1 LDLITLHDAV
11 GMERVVTLSMPFRR
25 FRKSADKMTT
35 VSRYNHIQPWGDD
48 YFIAYNGFT
57 GAVALLTPQNYQVY
71 NRVVEKLK
79 NGSEPDFS
87 PEEKELFKQM
97 EYGGFVHADHCDQQE
112 ELKFLHH
119 YSRYGSTSLGL
130 VIAPTMACNMACE
143 YCFESNKKGRMS
155 DETIDDV
162 AEFVKKSADNIARF
176 EVTWYGG
183 EPLLAMDII
192 ERMSGL
198 FTDLG
203 REHRF
208 NYGADIITN
217 GYLLSS
223 PVVDKLAEL
232 KVRMVQVTLDGPSR
246 LHNKKRRLKNGK
258 PSFETIIENLKYAS
272 NKLSISIRINVD
284 ENFTI
289 DHLDE
294 LLDELTRAGLR
305 DKALIYFESLEPV
318 NSVCANIAETCHT
331 TRDFS
336 KVEVDYY
343 RLLVEKGF
351 KIDKLPAPMMMY
363 CLAQSLSGFALDHE
377 GDLYRCLNTVGN
389 KSKSMGNIRDKLE
402 YTHPNFLKYFR
413 FNPFEDEICREC
425 NILPL
430 CLGGCPMKR
439 ADRGLTRD
447 ELCDSWKYNL
457 PEMLEVIA
465 LSKYRRLKPE
475 IKEQI

>member
-1 LDLITLHDAV
+1 ML
-11 GMERVVTLSMPFRR
+11 
-25 FRKSADKMTT
+25 
-35 VSRYNHIQPWGDD
+35 
-48 YFIAYNGFT
+48 
-57 GAVALLTPQNYQVY
+57 
-71 NRVVEKLK
+71 
-79 NGSEPDFS
+79 
-87 PEEKELFKQM
+87 
-97 EYGGFVHADHCDQQE
+97 
-112 ELKFLHH
+112 
-119 YSRYGSTSLGL
+119 
-130 VIAPTMACNMACE
+130 
-143 YCFESNKKGRMS
+143 
-155 DETIDDV
+155 
-162 AEFVKKSADNIARF
+162 
-176 EVTWYGG
+176 
-183 EPLLAMDII
+183 
-192 ERMSGL
+192 
-198 FTDLG
+198 
-203 REHRF
+203 
-208 NYGADIITN
+208 
-217 GYLLSS
+217 
-223 PVVDKLAEL
+223 
-232 KVRMVQVTLDGPSR
+232 
-246 LHNKKRRLKNGK
+246 
-258 PSFETIIENLKYAS
+258 PSFETIIENLKYAL

-294 LLDELTRAGLR
+294 LLDELTRGELR
-305 DKALIYFESLEPV
+305 DKALIYFEFLEPV

-336 KVEVDYY
+336 KVEV
-343 RLLVEKGF
+343 E
-351 KIDKLPAPMMMY
+351 APMMMY